1 MMSLGTGGT
10 SRSYLPGTKRSQV
23 YKRQWAQLVCR
34 RFSLSTRRHF
44 WAVHMAESWSS
55 VSREIV
61 SLLLRDIKKQHG
73 NGLGYVVLGDPA
85 WAGAGP
91 DGCKGSSIL
100 NYSAILQVCPTG
112 ILVSKNGAGVGHHQ
126 GLMEGAVG
134 CVVRLHPSPSDV
146 GRPGLLYGANPEEKK
161 HNIGWN
167 LFCEPYTDHIK
178 IPETGFAPGKTHG
191 RNVSALA
198 KLSLL
203 ITAWSGVQCAMGTL
217 GCPCFGR
224 HNREIL
230 SHHTRAAWDLI
241 FFPFIPLCRGHL
253 RANTRG
259 ILTHKAVSKGR
270 MRRQTEL
277 FITIL
282 SMLKEPLPQQRLYYN

>member
-10 SRSYLPGTKRSQV
+10 SRSYLPGTKRSHV

-134 CVVRLHPSPSDV
+134 CVVRLHPSPSNV

-167 LFCEPYTDHIK
+167 LLWTLYWSHQNSRDWFCP
-178 IPETGFAPGKTHG
+178 
-191 RNVSALA
+191 
-198 KLSLL
+198 
-203 ITAWSGVQCAMGTL
+203 
-217 GCPCFGR
+217 
-224 HNREIL
+224 RE
-230 SHHTRAAWDLI
+230 
-241 FFPFIPLCRGHL
+241 
-253 RANTRG
+253 NTWRKC
-259 ILTHKAVSKGR
+259 ICVSKALTAHHSLVWGPVCHGD
-270 MRRQTEL
+270 TG
-277 FITIL
+277 L
-282 SMLKEPLPQQRLYYN
+282 SVLW